1 MVASSHDEDPRVG
14 QIVGDKYRIV
24 RVLGEG
30 GMGRVY
36 EAQHTTIGRR
46 FAIKCLHSE
55 HSRNREL
62 VARFQ
67 REAQAAGGLENENIA
82 GAFDLGSFA
91 DGVPYLA
98 MEFLEGE
105 DLARLLA
112 RTGPLPVPRATYIIL
127 QACRGLLVAHA
138 RGIIHRD
145 LKPENLFICRR
156 NDGSDLV
163 KILDFGIAKLHT
175 SAEVTRTG
183 ATMGTPAYMSLEQAR
198 GAREVDHRTD
208 VYALGVILYE
218 MLSGQK
224 PHPGDSYSEVLYHLF
239 TQEAA
244 SLEALRSNL
253 PAGLAAVV
261 HRAMARD
268 PGDRYPSVMA
278 LAEALTPFAD
288 RAVTPLAAPALHA
301 DASAETVA
309 SPRSLSAV
317 VASASGASVEISATD
332 LRSLRRPRRALAVG
346 ALLLLAVVVSIA
358 LAVGMGGER
367 PPVPTA
373 SRPRPGPSSA
383 APPPPSAQ
391 TEPSVVPVASAA
403 SEAEPVAEN
412 GTRPGGRPPG
422 QREAAGSA
430 RSQRAASPVST
441 PRNPD
446 VSRPITGARPRP
458 FDRKNPYGG

>member
-1 MVASSHDEDPRVG
+1 MTESSQDEDPRVG
-14 QIVGDKYRIV
+14 QVVGDKYRIV
-24 RVLGEG
+24 RLLGEG

-62 VARFQ
+62 IARFQ

-82 GAFDLGSFA
+82 AVFDLGCFA

-105 DLARLLA
+105 DLGRLLA
-112 RTGPLPVPRATYIIL
+112 RTGPLPVPRAAYVIL
-127 QACRGLLVAHA
+127 QACRGLLVAHG
-138 RGIIHRD
+138 RGIVHRD

-156 NDGSDLV
+156 NDGVDLV
-163 KILDFGIAKLHT
+163 KILDFGIAKLH
-175 SAEVTRTG
+175 ADAGVTRTG

-198 GAREVDHRTD
+198 GAKDVDHRTD
-208 VYALGVILYE
+208 IYALGVILYE

-224 PHPGDSYSEVLYHLF
+224 PHPGDSYSEILYHLF

-244 SLEALRSNL
+244 PVETLRPNL

-268 PGDRYPSVMA
+268 QRDRFQSVTE

-288 RAVTPLAAPALHA
+288 RAVTPLGAPALPA
-301 DASAETVA
+301 DPSAETVA

-317 VASASGASVEISATD
+317 VASASVDGTTGA
-332 LRSLRRPRRALAVG
+332 RPPRKRRRVLVVG
-346 ALLLLAVVVSIA
+346 ALVLLAGIVSVA
-358 LAVGMGGER
+358 LMGRTSGER
-367 PPVPTA
+367 K
-373 SRPRPGPSSA
+373 PGPSVARA
-383 APPPPSAQ
+383 APGPSTAAP
-391 TEPSVVPVASAA
+391 TATSVRAEPSVVPVTAA
-403 SEAEPVAEN
+403 VSEAQPTPSDA
-412 GTRPGGRPPG
+412 RPGGRPSG
-422 QREAAGSA
+422 QSRSAHSRSPRAAG
-430 RSQRAASPVST
+430 PVSQ
-441 PRNPD
+441 PKSSG
-446 VSRPITGARPRP
+446 VSPSMTGAKPRP
-458 FDRKNPYGG
+458 FDRNNPYGG

>member
-1 MVASSHDEDPRVG
+1 MTDKISHDEDPRIG
-14 QIVGDKYRIV
+14 QIVGDKYRLV
-24 RVLGEG
+24 RLLGEG

-55 HSRNREL
+55 HSRNGEL

-82 GAFDLGSFA
+82 AVFDLGSFA

-98 MEFLEGE
+98 MEYLEGE
-105 DLARLLA
+105 DLGRLLA

-127 QACRGLLVAHA
+127 QACRGLLIAHA

-145 LKPENLFICRR
+145 LKPENLFVCRR

-163 KILDFGIAKLHT
+163 KILDFGIAKLH
-175 SAEVTRTG
+175 ADAGVTRTG

-198 GAREVDHRTD
+198 GAKEVDRRTD

-224 PHPGDSYSEVLYHLF
+224 PHPGESYSEILYHLF

-244 SLEALRSNL
+244 PVETLRPNL

-268 PGDRYPSVMA
+268 PGDRYPSVME
-278 LAEALTPFAD
+278 LAEALAPFAD
-288 RAVTPLAAPALHA
+288 RAVTPLAAPALPA

-317 VASASGASVEISATD
+317 MASAQVSTTD
-332 LRSLRRPRRALAVG
+332 LRSLRRPRRALTVG
-346 ALLLLAVVVSIA
+346 ALVLLAAIVAIVLVVRIQ
-358 LAVGMGGER
+358 GER
-367 PPVPTA
+367 QPDLSATRA
-373 SRPRPGPSSA
+373 APGPSSV
-383 APPPPSAQ
+383 APKPTSAQ
-391 TEPSVVPVASAA
+391 PEPSVVPVTS
-403 SEAEPVAEN
+403 AEPEAQPEPATS

-422 QREAAGSA
+422 QPKAAGSP
-430 RSQRAASPVST
+430 RSPRATGPVSA
-441 PRNPD
+441 PKNPA
-446 VSRPITGARPRP
+446 VSRPISGARPRP

>member
-1 MVASSHDEDPRVG
+1 MTENHHGEDPRIG
-14 QIVGDKYRIV
+14 QVVGDKYRIV

-163 KILDFGIAKLHT
+163 KILDFGIAKLHAG
-175 SAEVTRTG
+175 AEVTRTG

-198 GAREVDHRTD
+198 GAKEVDHRTD
-208 VYALGVILYE
+208 IYALGVILYE

-224 PHPGDSYSEVLYHLF
+224 PHPGDSYSAVLYHLF

-244 SLEALRSNL
+244 PVETLRANL
-253 PAGLAAVV
+253 PSGLTAVV
-261 HRAMARD
+261 NRAMARD
-268 PGDRYPSVMA
+268 AGDRYQSVME
-278 LAEALTPFAD
+278 LAEVLAPFAD
-288 RAVTPLAAPALHA
+288 RAVTPLAAPALA
-301 DASAETVA
+301 VDASAETVA

-317 VASASGASVEISATD
+317 AASASAQVSTTD
-332 LRSLRRPRRALAVG
+332 LRLMRRPRRALVVG
-346 ALLLLAVVVSIA
+346 ALVLVAVVVSIA
-358 LAVGMGGER
+358 LMIR
-367 PPVPTA
+367 PSNEGQPVPSATRVA
-373 SRPRPGPSSA
+373 PGPSTA
-383 APPPPSAQ
+383 APNRTP
-391 TEPSVVPVASAA
+391 TEPEPPVVRVASISAASAA
-403 SEAEPVAEN
+403 QPKPPES
-412 GTRPGGRPPG
+412 GTRPAGRPPG
-422 QREAAGSA
+422 QARAGGPVSSPRPA
-430 RSQRAASPVST
+430 GPVST
-441 PRNPD
+441 PKGPGI
-446 VSRPITGARPRP
+446 SPSITGAKPRP
-458 FDRKNPYGG
+458 FDRNNPYGG